1 MAGDWPAF
9 FIRKSMK
16 TGAHKK
22 IHHWYSS
29 FWADIVWVSLGV
41 LALLFI
47 FGTQYAT
54 GEFGY
59 LAKLEKSAD
68 IKPTETAVV
77 IFSQPVAAGAI
88 EKNFSISPEA
98 KVKFFWSDNYRRLE
112 IKPDDYFSPG
122 KIYTLKID
130 PRTAFSVS
138 RMLGREADPVNLKFA
153 TEDPPEVVSMNPV
166 SGDPNIKIDS
176 AIKISFDKSTF
187 GYDINFVIDP
197 YYAYDLSY
205 DQSRKDFTIM
215 PRAKFEYST
224 DYAVSVRQAF
234 YRENISDD
242 KMPEIFRA
250 NFKTEPSPP
259 PPKKIE
265 EVVLPETDA
274 FGEIYEAYVASI
286 DAKIEEGKYID
297 INLKSQQLSIFEDGE
312 RMGTYQVSTGK
323 RGMVTPTGTFKV
335 MKKIGRAWSRK
346 YQLYMP
352 YWMQFTGAGHG
363 IHELPEWKNG
373 YKEGA
378 NHLGTPVS
386 HGCVRLGVGPAA
398 KVYDWTEVG
407 TAVVIHY

>member
-1 MAGDWPAF
+1 
-9 FIRKSMK
+9 MK
-16 TGAHKK
+16 TEEYKK

-29 FWADIVWVSLGV
+29 FWADIVWVLLGV

-59 LAKLEKSAD
+59 AAKLEKSAG
-68 IKPTETAVV
+68 IKPTEAAVV
-77 IFSQPVAAGAI
+77 IFNPPVAAGAV

-112 IKPDDYFSPG
+112 IRPDDYFSPG

-130 PRTAFSVS
+130 PRTAISVS

-153 TEDPPEVVSMNPV
+153 TEDPPQVVSMEPV
-166 SGDPNIKIDS
+166 SGDPKVKIDS
-176 AIKISFDKSTF
+176 AIKISFDKPTF
-187 GYDINFVIDP
+187 GYDINFVIEP
-197 YYAYDLSY
+197 YFAYDLSY
-205 DQSRKDFTIM
+205 DQSRKDFTIT
-215 PRAKFEYST
+215 PKAKFEYAT
-224 DYAVSVRQAF
+224 DYAVSVRRAF

-259 PPKKIE
+259 PPPVVE
-265 EVVLPETDA
+265 EVILPEDKKA
-274 FGEIYEAYVASI
+274 GIVADSQVANSE
-286 DAKIEEGKYID
+286 AKITEGKYID
-297 INLKSQQLSIFEDGE
+297 INLARQQLSIFEDGE
-312 RMGTYQVSTGK
+312 RLGTYKVSTGK
-323 RGMVTPTGTFKV
+323 RGMATPTGTFKV
-335 MKKIGRAWSRK
+335 LNKVGRAYSRK
-346 YQLYMP
+346 YNLYMP
-352 YWMQFTGAGHG
+352 YWMAFTGAGHG

-373 YKEGA
+373 YTEGA
-378 NHLGTPVS
+378 NHLGMPVS

-398 KVYDWTEVG
+398 KVYNWAEVG